1 MFGFGFKFKF
11 GFRFGFGFSR
21 TIPSVTLA
29 TSCTTVDHVGKLDNV
44 SLIFTQDELYC
55 DMIGPLT
62 H

>member
-1 MFGFGFKFKF
+1 
-11 GFRFGFGFSR
+11 
-21 TIPSVTLA
+21 
-29 TSCTTVDHVGKLDNV
+29 VDHVGKLDNV